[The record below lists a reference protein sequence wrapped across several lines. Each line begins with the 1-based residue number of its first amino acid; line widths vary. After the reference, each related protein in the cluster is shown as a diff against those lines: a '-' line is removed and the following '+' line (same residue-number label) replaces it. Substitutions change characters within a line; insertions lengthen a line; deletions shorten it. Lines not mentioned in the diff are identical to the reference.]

1 MKICW
6 KIIELWSL
14 KNSILLSSLPCLLLS
29 TKEYLKHFERKLPL
43 FREFKLTMKLCK
55 KTDRLFT
62 FFKMLATLLNGRM
75 LFYNMSIRGVRQSL
89 EIFNLAFFKL
99 MQYPAWTSMI
109 QYFNLITLN
118 TFIVRQ
124 TLWVEF
130 QWKNLLSVYY
140 YSLSS
145 LEHQKVPESA
155 GNFVSQI

>member
-99 MQYPAWTSMI
+99 TQYPDIFRSIFSWFWLMQRVFKRFFFKNVSRI
-109 QYFNLITLN
+109 RLKKNEQNHCFQFSK
-118 TFIVRQ
+118 FIYP
-124 TLWVEF
+124 
-130 QWKNLLSVYY
+130 KSD
-140 YSLSS
+140 
-145 LEHQKVPESA
+145 
-155 GNFVSQI
+155 